1 MAYGCRCPELGW
13 TCERTGSTVS
23 SLERLGEKA
32 SGRTATVAQWRITIC
47 VISPIA
53 SLECG
58 RRVGTPGDSAPAGAP
73 VGSLDGGDAH
83 SVPPFGRRRRRPRFC
98 APGPAEAAN
107 CPCGTLDVSL
117 LAGRVRLIAGGAYP
131 DASECAITAGIAAH
145 TYTWDAKG
153 RLATASTPS
162 GGTSTTSFIY
172 NALGERVQLLGPTY
186 TYNYPFDAF
195 GQEIG
200 IHNSSSGWGHYT
212 VEMAGRRIFL
222 SGSATR
228 WLFHPNVVGSST
240 MVTDQT
246 GAVVQDATYYTWGQL
261 WQSPGSFGGNWNFAA
276 FGVLEPTTN
285 LYPTPTR
292 RYAVSY
298 SRWLTPDPGGEK
310 VVTLADPQTWNMYS
324 YVRDNPLSRTDP
336 TGLYLLDCGR
346 GDRQCER
353 AATRWE
359 KNRQKDLRSKHE
371 DVRRAAAAWGDPGK
385 NNGVTVTFKT
395 QAQV

>member
-1 MAYGCRCPELGW
+1 
-13 TCERTGSTVS
+13 
-23 SLERLGEKA
+23 
-32 SGRTATVAQWRITIC
+32 
-47 VISPIA
+47 
-53 SLECG
+53 
-58 RRVGTPGDSAPAGAP
+58 
-73 VGSLDGGDAH
+73 
-83 SVPPFGRRRRRPRFC
+83 
-98 APGPAEAAN
+98 
-107 CPCGTLDVSL
+107 

-240 MVTDQT
+240 MVTDET
-246 GAVVQDATYYTWGQL
+246 GAVVQDATYYPWGQL
-261 WQSPGSFGGNWNFAA
+261 WQFHGSFGGNWNFAA

-324 YVRDNPLSRTDP
+324 YVLDNPLNRTDP
-336 TGLYLLDCGR
+336 EGESYEVCQVDSGGKTVPGSCGTIKSDDDFKKFQLQTADLLDFSGDHAGGTISADGKVIGTYRYTEVDNVATDPVADLLAGAGGAGLGRAVGCGLAR
-346 GDRQCER
+346 G
-353 AATRWE
+353 AAEEGLLSFLGRLGTEEAGELEVGGADESEVALAKLAR
-359 KNRQKDLRSKHE
+359 KLNLNISSPTSK
-371 DVRRAAAAWGDPGK
+371 
-385 NNGVTVTFKT
+385 
-395 QAQV
+395 